1 MIRFL
6 QTPGPTKKIILSSL
20 LLIICGG
27 MVITLIPGGLGSDL
41 MGQPSQGVV
50 AKVAGQDITTQEVRD
65 RARALAE
72 QQVAQY
78 GPMGKQLLPMIMP
91 RAISQSV
98 EQLITGKAIVAE
110 ADRMGLKATDQDV
123 RDELEHGRYSQ
134 TLFPGG
140 KFIGEQAYASLL
152 QQANLS
158 VSAFEADVKND
169 ILQQKLVALV
179 TGSASVSDSEIRQ
192 EFQKRNTQ
200 VKFDYAVLSQDDI
213 RKGLHPTDEELKAF
227 YTRNQA
233 RYKDSI
239 PEKRKIDYIFLDK
252 SKILGQVQVTPEEVQ
267 SYYNQRRDQ
276 YRVPDEVKVA
286 HILIKTPPAGAD
298 GKVDE
303 KGVEEARKKAEDV
316 LKQLKG
322 GAKLEDLA
330 KKYSDDPGSAKQGG
344 ELGWIGRGRTVP
356 EFEKTAF
363 SLAKGQTSD
372 LVKSSYGF
380 HIIRTED
387 KHEAHVKTLDE
398 VKGEIE
404 PLIRQQKAAS
414 LMEKAGNSLL
424 DQARSQG
431 LAKAAAAKNLNVVT
445 TDFVGRSDV
454 LPGLGASP
462 QFMDAVFSQREKAP
476 PDMAQLSQGAVVFQV
491 EAIKPPATPTFE
503 EIRSKVDS
511 EFKNERASILLNQKT
526 QELSDRAK
534 SEHDLKKAA
543 KELGATLKTS
553 DFVLPDGQVPDIG
566 SMAGQA
572 SVAFSMKP
580 GEISGPVN
588 AGNNGVVL
596 AVTAKQ
602 EPTDQ
607 DFAVKKDQ
615 IRDGLLRSKQQ
626 DLFGLFIS
634 NLRQQMEKSGKI
646 KINEQEMKNL
656 TKGQGGG
663 GEEGF

>member
-6 QTPGPTKKIILSSL
+6 QTPGPLKKIILSAL

-41 MGQPSQGVV
+41 LGQPSQGVV

-65 RARALAE
+65 HARALAE

-91 RAISQSV
+91 RAIAQSV
-98 EQLITGKAIVAE
+98 EQMITGKSIVAE
-110 ADRMGLKATDQDV
+110 AERMGLKATSADV
-123 RDELEHGRYSQ
+123 RDELQNGRFSA

-140 KFIGEQAYASLL
+140 KFIGEQEYESLL
-152 QQANLS
+152 AKNNLT
-158 VSAFEADVKND
+158 VATFEEDVKNE
-169 ILQQKLVALV
+169 ILERKLATLI
-179 TGSASVSDSEIRQ
+179 TGSASVSDSDVRK
-192 EFQKRNTQ
+192 EFEKRNTK
-200 VKFDYAVLSQDDI
+200 VKFEYAFLSQDDI
-213 RKGLHPTDEELKAF
+213 RKALHPTDEELKAF

-239 PEKRKIDYIFLDK
+239 PEKRKIEYAFLDK
-252 SKILGQVQVTPEEVQ
+252 SKVLAQSQVTPEELQ
-267 SYYNQRRDQ
+267 AYYNQHREEF
-276 YRVPDEVKVA
+276 RVQEEVKVS
-286 HILIKTPPAGAD
+286 HILVKTPPAGPD

-322 GAKLEDLA
+322 GAKFEDLA

-356 EFEKTAF
+356 EFEKAAF
-363 SLAKGQTSD
+363 SQAKGQTSD

-387 KHEAHVKTLDE
+387 KHEAHLKTLDE
-398 VKGEIE
+398 VKDQIE
-404 PLIRQQKAAS
+404 PLIRQQKTTRALDA
-414 LMEKAGNSLL
+414 AGNALL
-424 DQARSQG
+424 DQARTQG
-431 LAKAAAAKNLNVVT
+431 LEKAAAAKGLNPVT
-445 TDFVGRSDV
+445 TDFVGRTDV
-454 LPGLGASP
+454 LPGVGSSP
-462 QFMDAVFSQREKAP
+462 QLMDAVFSEREKSP
-476 PDMAQLSQGAVVFQV
+476 PDMAQLAQGIVVFQLLG
-491 EAIKPPATPTFE
+491 IKPPATPTFE
-503 EIRSKVDS
+503 EIRSKVEND
-511 EFKNERASILLNQKT
+511 FKNERAGILLNQKT

-543 KELGATLKTS
+543 KELGATVKTS
-553 DFVLPDGQVPDIG
+553 DFVLPEGQVPDVG

-572 SVAFSMKP
+572 SVAFTMKP
-580 GEISGPVN
+580 GDISGPIT
-588 AGNNGVVL
+588 AGTNGVVL
-596 AVTAKQ
+596 TVLERQ
-602 EPTDQ
+602 EPTEQ
-607 DFAVKKDQ
+607 DFAAKKDQ
-615 IRDGLLRSKQQ
+615 IRDGLLHSKQQ
-626 DLFGLFIS
+626 DLFGMFLA

-663 GEEGF
+663 EEGF

>member
-6 QTPGPTKKIILSSL
+6 QTPGPLKKIILSAL

-41 MGQPSQGVV
+41 LGQPSQGVL

-65 RARALAE
+65 HARALAE

-91 RAISQSV
+91 RAIAQSV
-98 EQLITGKAIVAE
+98 EQMITGKSIVAE
-110 ADRMGLKATDQDV
+110 AERMGLKATSADV
-123 RDELEHGRYSQ
+123 RDELQNGRFSA

-140 KFIGEQAYASLL
+140 KFIGEQAYESLL
-152 QQANLS
+152 AQNNLT
-158 VSAFEADVKND
+158 VATFEQDVKNE
-169 ILQQKLVALV
+169 ILERKLATLI
-179 TGSASVSDSEIRQ
+179 TGSASVSDSDVRK
-192 EFQKRNTQ
+192 EFEKRNTK
-200 VKFDYAVLSQDDI
+200 VKFEYAFLSQDDI
-213 RKGLHPTDEELKAF
+213 RKALHPTDEELKAF

-239 PEKRKIDYIFLDK
+239 PEKRKIEYAFLDK
-252 SKILGQVQVTPEEVQ
+252 SKVLAQTQVTPEELQ
-267 SYYNQRRDQ
+267 AYYNQHRDE
-276 YRVPDEVKVA
+276 YRVQEEVKVS
-286 HILIKTPPAGAD
+286 HILVKTPPAGSD

-303 KGVEEARKKAEDV
+303 KGVEEAHKKAEDV

-322 GAKLEDLA
+322 GAKFEDLA

-356 EFEKTAF
+356 EFEKASF
-363 SLAKGQTSD
+363 SQAKGQTSD

-387 KHEAHVKTLDE
+387 KHEAHLKTLDE
-398 VKGEIE
+398 VKDQIE
-404 PLIRQQKAAS
+404 PLIRQQKTTRA
-414 LMEKAGNSLL
+414 LETAGNALL
-424 DQARSQG
+424 DQARTQG
-431 LAKAAAAKNLNVVT
+431 LEKAAAAKGLNPVT
-445 TDFVGRSDV
+445 TDFVGRTDV
-454 LPGLGASP
+454 LPGVGSSP
-462 QFMDAVFSQREKAP
+462 QLMDAVFSEREKSP
-476 PDMAQLSQGAVVFQV
+476 PDMAQLGQGVIVFQLLG
-491 EAIKPPATPTFE
+491 IKPPATPTFE
-503 EIRSKVDS
+503 EIRSKVEND
-511 EFKNERASILLNQKT
+511 FKNERAGILLNQKT

-543 KELGATLKTS
+543 KELGATVKTS
-553 DFVLPDGQVPDIG
+553 DFVLPEGQVPDVG

-572 SVAFSMKP
+572 SVAFTMKP
-580 GEISGPVN
+580 GDISGPIT
-588 AGNNGVVL
+588 AGTNGVVL
-596 AVTAKQ
+596 TVLERQ
-602 EPTDQ
+602 EPTEQ
-607 DFAVKKDQ
+607 DFAAKKDQ
-615 IRDGLLRSKQQ
+615 IRDGLLHSKQQ
-626 DLFGLFIS
+626 DLFGMFLA

-663 GEEGF
+663 QEGF